1 MNIDSLGEKMKGS
14 KQEVDNRRINF
25 GKKIAD
31 AFQNTHKKLTLL
43 NDLYNRGVEDQ
54 FLVELFLSESISI
67 FEGLIHKVILL
78 LKENDDI
85 LFCSDKCS
93 DLINKKIISQ
103 CNKGKMFEKLLQK
116 TLNDPFLVSDIFE
129 ILLEMPLNDYNS
141 SLFQD
146 ENFGKSK
153 EQLLKIRNAH
163 IHRNGIHEEGYI
175 SLDEV
180 REFIDKLLRFL
191 DYLGLIISSP
201 QIKAIQRN

>member
-1 MNIDSLGEKMKGS
+1 MKGS
-14 KQEVDNRRINF
+14 KQEVDNRRLNF
-25 GKKIAD
+25 GKKIAV

-43 NDLYNRGVEDQ
+43 NGLYNREVEDQ

-93 DLINKKIISQ
+93 DLISKGIINQ
-103 CNKGKMFEKLLQK
+103 CNKGEMFEKLLRK
-116 TLNDPFLVSDIFE
+116 TLNDPFLVSNIFE
-129 ILLEMPLNDYNS
+129 ILLGIPVKEFNS
-141 SLFQD
+141 SLFQY

-163 IHRNGIHEEGYI
+163 IHRNGIHEEGCI
-175 SLDEV
+175 SLNEA
-180 REFIDKLLRFL
+180 REFIDKLLIFL
-191 DYLGLIISSP
+191 DYFGLVISSP

>member
-1 MNIDSLGEKMKGS
+1 MKGS
-14 KQEVDNRRINF
+14 KQEVNNRRLNF
-25 GKKIAD
+25 GEKIAD

-43 NDLYNRGVEDQ
+43 NDLYNREVEDQ

-85 LFCSDKCS
+85 LFCSDKCN
-93 DLINKKIISQ
+93 DLINKDIISQ
-103 CNKGKMFEKLLQK
+103 CNKGKMFEELLRK
-116 TLNDPFLVSDIFE
+116 TLNDPFLVSNIFE
-129 ILLEMPLNDYNS
+129 ILLDIPVEEFNS

-163 IHRNGIHEEGYI
+163 IHRNGIHKEGCI
-175 SLDEV
+175 SLNEA
-180 REFIDKLLRFL
+180 REFINKLLIFL
-191 DYLGLIISSP
+191 DYLGSMISMQ
-201 QIKAIQRN
+201 QIQAIQRN